1 MSAAIRCAGVSCVK
15 VNITFWLTTLMK
27 ELCVVVE
34 RAQLRAIVLGREPST
49 QSCIETPHDLHQ
61 ERPCTWRSQRLEGR
75 LPHSNSGVHLGSG
88 MLVIVHD
95 ILDQDC

>member
-1 MSAAIRCAGVSCVK
+1 
-15 VNITFWLTTLMK
+15 MK

-49 QSCIETPHDLHQ
+49 QSCIETPHDFSITPNPQRCAGGADLGDVHQ
-61 ERPCTWRSQRLEGR
+61 ERPCTWRSQRREGR
-75 LPHSNSGVHLGSG
+75 LPHSNSGLH
-88 MLVIVHD
+88 